1 MNSDKNHD
9 VLEKQLKTLGQKIR
23 IDILKK
29 LSLSSNPLPYSI
41 LQKEVLGSNP
51 NSVNFS
57 FHLKALKNSDLM
69 HNTDDGYTLSAL
81 GGQILK
87 NIVSIEKIL
96 NDKNNTIMIRT
107 SKYSKEPFDS
117 SKIEKYLIKE
127 GQVDGHLA
135 KQIAKEVEERLSKTN
150 IEYLTTPLMREY
162 INGILLEIGQEEIR
176 HRLTRLGTPP
186 YEVSRY
192 FDNDRINPEQLL
204 SKLGSEVS
212 EQFLLL
218 NLLPKNLADM
228 YLSGELVLL
237 NLNYWSLRPLG
248 FYIDSS
254 SIESYLSKRKLIDI
268 DKLNKPIELIKLC
281 SNFFDV
287 VGKLKP
293 YISEDILL
301 GNFSDFL
308 FKSINSNE
316 NSEALINILNSE
328 IMNHSNRIYD
338 QKSHLS
344 LEISSSDIFRDSYFL
359 NSKTSSIFNFLGRLF
374 NLTNQHDGFTCP
386 QIVFDYS
393 LLLDNKSGYE
403 FLRETINSPHSND
416 IIFSSNNAL
425 SLLNSTLINVNKN
438 NTKEEPKSRV
448 VLDKILVNLHKIADN
463 SKQNDSL
470 FFENIQEKLNSVFEI
485 FTYKK
490 DLINRRLSTSKE
502 WNRIISDFIKPES
515 LSWIDDSLKSVSFFG
530 LNEAIKTHCGI
541 EIDRNENSESFA
553 YNLLMFMKDIINEI
567 NQDQNENYI
576 LTQPHNDS
584 YLSKHWCR
592 SMNEVDNGPNK
603 YCIDMIR
610 RNSKLSLE
618 KRVQIYKNFEG
629 IIDGGSVFTFHVNN
643 KPIKEIM
650 AQLSYSK
657 VNMFQLKREYKRL
670 VR

>member
-29 LSLSSNPLPYSI
+29 LSLTSNPLPYSI
-41 LQKEVLGSNP
+41 LQKEVLGTNP

-69 HNTDDGYTLSAL
+69 YITDDGYALSAL

-96 NDKNNTIMIRT
+96 NEKNKTIMIRT

-117 SKIEKYLIKE
+117 SKIENYLIKE

-150 IEYLTTPLMREY
+150 IVYLTAPLMREY
-162 INGILLEIGQEEIR
+162 INGILLENGQEEIR

-248 FYIDSS
+248 FYIDSN
-254 SIESYLSKRKLIDI
+254 SIVSYLSERKLVNFNNSD
-268 DKLNKPIELIKLC
+268 KPIELIKLY

-287 VGKLKP
+287 LGKIKP
-293 YISEDILL
+293 FFSEDILL

-308 FKSINSNE
+308 FKSISSNE
-316 NSEALINILNSE
+316 NSETLINFLNSK

-344 LEISSSDIFRDSYFL
+344 LELSSSDIFRDSDDL
-359 NSKTSSIFNFLGRLF
+359 NSKTPSISYFLGRLF
-374 NLTNQHDGFTCP
+374 NQIDQNDGFSCP

-393 LLLDNKSGYE
+393 LLPDNKSGYE
-403 FLRETINSPHSND
+403 FLRETINSRHSND
-416 IIFSSNNAL
+416 VIFSLNNDL

-438 NTKEEPKSRV
+438 NTKEEQKSRV
-448 VLDKILVNLHKIADN
+448 VLDKILINLHNIADN

-470 FFENIQEKLNSVFEI
+470 FLENVQEKLNSVFEI
-485 FTYKK
+485 FAHKK

-515 LSWIDDSLKSVSFFG
+515 LSWIDNSLKSVSFFG

-541 EIDRNENSESFA
+541 EIDRIENSESFA
-553 YNLLMFMKDIINEI
+553 YNLLMFMKDMINEI
-567 NQDQNENYI
+567 NKDQNENYI

-584 YLSKHWCR
+584 YLSKHWC
-592 SMNEVDNGPNK
+592 SNMGEVGTGPNK
-603 YCIDMIR
+603 YCIDMVR
-610 RNSKLSLE
+610 GNSKLSLE
-618 KRVQIYKNFEG
+618 KRVQIYKNFES
-629 IIDGGSVFTFHVNN
+629 IIDGGSVFIFNVNN
-643 KPIKEIM
+643 KPIKELM

-657 VNMFQLKREYKRL
+657 VNTFQLKIE
-670 VR
+670 

>member
-1 MNSDKNHD
+1 LNSDKNHD

-41 LQKEVLGSNP
+41 LQKEVLGTNP

-57 FHLKALKNSDLM
+57 FHLKTLKNSDLM
-69 HNTDDGYTLSAL
+69 LTTDEGYVLSVL
-81 GGQILK
+81 GRQILK

-96 NDKNNTIMIRT
+96 NDKNKTIMIRT

-117 SKIEKYLIKE
+117 SKIENYLIKE
-127 GQVDGHLA
+127 GQVDRHLA

-150 IEYLTTPLMREY
+150 IAYLTAPLMREY
-162 INGILLEIGQEEIR
+162 INGILLESGQEEIR

-192 FDNDRINPEQLL
+192 FDNSRINPEQLL

-248 FYIDSS
+248 FYIDSN
-254 SIESYLSKRKLIDI
+254 SIISYLSKRKLVDI
-268 DKLNKPIELIKLC
+268 NNLDKPIELIKL
-281 SNFFDV
+281 SSYFFEVLD
-287 VGKLKP
+287 KIKP
-293 YISEDILL
+293 YVSEDILL

-308 FKSINSNE
+308 IKIISSNE
-316 NSEALINILNSE
+316 NSEALINFLNSK
-328 IMNHSNRIYD
+328 ILSLSNRIYD
-338 QKSHLS
+338 QKPHLS
-344 LEISSSDIFRDSYFL
+344 LEISSSNLFEDSHSLKLNIPSISYF
-359 NSKTSSIFNFLGRLF
+359 FGRLF
-374 NLTNQHDGFTCP
+374 NQIDQNDGFTCP
-386 QIVFDYS
+386 LIVFDYS
-393 LLLDNKSGYE
+393 LLLDNKAGYD

-416 IIFSSNNAL
+416 IIFSSFNDL
-425 SLLNSTLINVNKN
+425 SLLNSTLIKVNKN
-438 NTKEEPKSRV
+438 STKEEPKSKV

-470 FFENIQEKLNSVFEI
+470 FFEHVQEKLNSVFEI
-485 FTYKK
+485 FAHKK

-515 LSWIDDSLKSVSFFG
+515 RNWIDDSLKSVSFFG

-541 EIDRNENSESFA
+541 EIDRIENSESFA
-553 YNLLMFMKDIINEI
+553 YNLLMFMKEIINEI
-567 NQDQNENYI
+567 NQEQNENYI
-576 LTQPHNDS
+576 LTQPHNGN
-584 YLSKHWCR
+584 YLSKNWC
-592 SMNEVDNGPNK
+592 SNMEEVSNGPNK

-610 RNSKLSLE
+610 GNSKLSLE
-618 KRVQIYKNFEG
+618 KRIQIYKNFEG
-629 IIDGGSVFTFHVNN
+629 IVDGGSVFTFNVKN
-643 KPIKEIM
+643 KPIKELM

-657 VNMFQLKREYKRL
+657 VNTFQLKIE
-670 VR
+670 

>member
-9 VLEKQLKTLGQKIR
+9 VLEKHLKTLGQKIR

-41 LQKEVLGSNP
+41 LQKEVLGTNP

-57 FHLKALKNSDLM
+57 FHLKTLKNSDLM
-69 HNTDDGYTLSAL
+69 NTTNEGYVLSAL
-81 GGQILK
+81 GRQILK

-96 NDKNNTIMIRT
+96 NDKNKTIMIRT

-117 SKIEKYLIKE
+117 SKIENYLIKE
-127 GQVDGHLA
+127 GQVDEHLA

-150 IEYLTTPLMREY
+150 IAYLTAPLMREY
-162 INGILLEIGQEEIR
+162 INGILLENGQEEIR

-192 FDNDRINPEQLL
+192 FDNSRINPEQLL

-248 FYIDSS
+248 FYIDSN
-254 SIESYLSKRKLIDI
+254 SIISYLSKQKLVDI
-268 DKLNKPIELIKLC
+268 NKLDKPIELVKL
-281 SNFFDV
+281 SSYFFDV
-287 VGKLKP
+287 LDKIKP
-293 YISEDILL
+293 YVSEDILL
-301 GNFSDFL
+301 GKFSDFL
-308 FKSINSNE
+308 IKIISSNE
-316 NSEALINILNSE
+316 NSEALINFLNSKILNL
-328 IMNHSNRIYD
+328 SNRIYD
-338 QKSHLS
+338 QKPHLS
-344 LEISSSDIFRDSYFL
+344 LEISSSNLFEDSRSLNLNIPFISYF
-359 NSKTSSIFNFLGRLF
+359 FGRLF
-374 NLTNQHDGFTCP
+374 NQIDQNDGFTCP
-386 QIVFDYS
+386 MIVFDYS
-393 LLLDNKSGYE
+393 LLLDNKAGRE

-416 IIFSSNNAL
+416 LIFSLNNNL

-438 NTKEEPKSRV
+438 KTKEEIKCKV
-448 VLDKILVNLHKIADN
+448 VLDKILVNLHNIANN

-470 FFENIQEKLNSVFEI
+470 FFEQVQEKLNSVFEI
-485 FTYKK
+485 FAHKK

-530 LNEAIKTHCGI
+530 LNEAIKIHCGI
-541 EIDRNENSESFA
+541 EIDRIENSESFA
-553 YNLLMFMKDIINEI
+553 YNLLVFMKDMINEI
-567 NQDQNENYI
+567 NKDQNENYI

-592 SMNEVDNGPNK
+592 DMGEVGNGLNK
-603 YCIDMIR
+603 YCIDLIR
-610 RNSKLSLE
+610 GNSKLSLE
-618 KRVQIYKNFEG
+618 KRVQIYKNFES
-629 IIDGGSVFTFHVNN
+629 IIDGGSVFTFNVNN
-643 KPIKEIM
+643 KPIKELM

-657 VNMFQLKREYKRL
+657 VNTFQLKIE
-670 VR
+670 

>member
-1 MNSDKNHD
+1 MNSDKNYD

-69 HNTDDGYTLSAL
+69 HNTDNGYTLSAL

-96 NDKNNTIMIRT
+96 NDKNKTIMIRT
-107 SKYSKEPFDS
+107 SKYSKEPFDL
-117 SKIEKYLIKE
+117 SKIENYLIKE

-150 IEYLTTPLMREY
+150 IAYLTTPLMREY
-162 INGILLEIGQEEIR
+162 INGILLESGQEEIR

-192 FDNDRINPEQLL
+192 FDNNRINPEQLL

-218 NLLPKNLADM
+218 NLLPKNIADM

-248 FYIDSS
+248 FYIDSN
-254 SIESYLSKRKLIDI
+254 SIESYLSKRKLVNIN
-268 DKLNKPIELIKLC
+268 KLDKPIELIKLC

-287 VGKLKP
+287 VKKIKP

-308 FKSINSNE
+308 FKIINSSE
-316 NSEALINILNSE
+316 NSEALLNFLNSE

-344 LEISSSDIFRDSYFL
+344 LDISSSDVFGDSNDL
-359 NSKTSSIFNFLGRLF
+359 NSKTPSIFYFLDKLY
-374 NLTNQHDGFTCP
+374 NLIDQNDGFIYP
-386 QIVFDYS
+386 KIVFDYT
-393 LLLDNKSGYE
+393 LLLNNESGYK
-403 FLRETINSPHSND
+403 FLMKTINSSHSND
-416 IIFSSNNAL
+416 IIFSKKNDRR
-425 SLLNSTLINVNKN
+425 LLNSTLISVNKN
-438 NTKEEPKSRV
+438 NTKEEPKSKV

-470 FFENIQEKLNSVFEI
+470 FFENVQEKLNSVFKI
-485 FTYKK
+485 FTHKK

-502 WNRIISDFIKPES
+502 WNRIVSDFIKPES
-515 LSWIDDSLKSVSFFG
+515 PSWIDESLKSVSFFG

-541 EIDRNENSESFA
+541 EIDRIENSESFA
-553 YNLLMFMKDIINEI
+553 YNLLLFMKDIIKEI
-567 NQDQNENYI
+567 NQDQNENYL
-576 LTQPHNDS
+576 LTQPHNGS
-584 YLSKHWCR
+584 YLSKNWCG
-592 SMNEVDNGPNK
+592 SMNEVSNGPNK

-610 RNSKLSLE
+610 GNSKLSLD
-618 KRVQIYKNFEG
+618 KRIQIYKKFEG
-629 IIDGGSVFTFHVNN
+629 IVDGGSVFTFSVKN
-643 KPIKEIM
+643 KPIKELI
-650 AQLSYSK
+650 AQLSYLK
-657 VNMFQLKREYKRL
+657 VNMFQVKKE
-670 VR
+670 

>member
-1 MNSDKNHD
+1 LNSDKNHD

-29 LSLSSNPLPYSI
+29 LSLTSNPLPYSI
-41 LQKEVLGSNP
+41 LQKEVLGTNP

-69 HNTDDGYTLSAL
+69 YITDDGYALSAL

-96 NDKNNTIMIRT
+96 NEKNKTIMIRT

-117 SKIEKYLIKE
+117 SKIENYLIKE

-150 IEYLTTPLMREY
+150 IVYLTAPLMREY
-162 INGILLEIGQEEIR
+162 INGILLENGQEEIR

-248 FYIDSS
+248 FYIDSN
-254 SIESYLSKRKLIDI
+254 SIVSYLSERKLVNFNNSD
-268 DKLNKPIELIKLC
+268 KPIELIKLY

-287 VGKLKP
+287 LGKIKP
-293 YISEDILL
+293 FFSEDILL

-308 FKSINSNE
+308 FKSISSNE
-316 NSEALINILNSE
+316 NSETLINFLNSK

-344 LEISSSDIFRDSYFL
+344 LELSSSDIFRDSDDL
-359 NSKTSSIFNFLGRLF
+359 NSKTPSISYFLGRLF
-374 NLTNQHDGFTCP
+374 NQIDQNDGFSCP

-393 LLLDNKSGYE
+393 LLPDNKSGYE
-403 FLRETINSPHSND
+403 FLRETINSRHSND
-416 IIFSSNNAL
+416 VIFSLNNDL

-438 NTKEEPKSRV
+438 NTKEEQKSRV
-448 VLDKILVNLHKIADN
+448 VLDKILINLHNIADN

-470 FFENIQEKLNSVFEI
+470 FLENVQEKLNSVFEI
-485 FTYKK
+485 FAHKK

-515 LSWIDDSLKSVSFFG
+515 LSWIDNSLKSVSFFG

-541 EIDRNENSESFA
+541 EIDRIENSESFA
-553 YNLLMFMKDIINEI
+553 YNLLMFMKDMINEI
-567 NQDQNENYI
+567 NKDQNENYI

-584 YLSKHWCR
+584 YLSKHWC
-592 SMNEVDNGPNK
+592 SNMGEVGTGPNK
-603 YCIDMIR
+603 YCIDMVR
-610 RNSKLSLE
+610 GNSKLSLE
-618 KRVQIYKNFEG
+618 KRVQIYKNFES
-629 IIDGGSVFTFHVNN
+629 IIDGGSVFIFNVNN
-643 KPIKEIM
+643 KPIKELM

-657 VNMFQLKREYKRL
+657 VNTFQLKIE
-670 VR
+670 

>member
-29 LSLSSNPLPYSI
+29 LSLTSNPLPYSI
-41 LQKEVLGSNP
+41 LQKEVLGTNP

-69 HNTDDGYTLSAL
+69 YITDDGYALSAL

-96 NDKNNTIMIRT
+96 NEKNKTIMIRT

-117 SKIEKYLIKE
+117 SKIENYLIKE

-150 IEYLTTPLMREY
+150 IVYLTAPLMREY
-162 INGILLEIGQEEIR
+162 INGILLENGQEEIR

-248 FYIDSS
+248 FYIDSN
-254 SIESYLSKRKLIDI
+254 SIVSYLSERKLVNFNNSD
-268 DKLNKPIELIKLC
+268 KPIELIKLY

-287 VGKLKP
+287 LGKIKP
-293 YISEDILL
+293 FFSEDILL

-308 FKSINSNE
+308 FKSISSNE
-316 NSEALINILNSE
+316 NSETLINFLNSK

-344 LEISSSDIFRDSYFL
+344 LELSSSDIFRDSDDL
-359 NSKTSSIFNFLGRLF
+359 NSKTPSISYFLGRLF
-374 NLTNQHDGFTCP
+374 NQIDQNDGFSCP

-403 FLRETINSPHSND
+403 FLRETINSRHSND
-416 IIFSSNNAL
+416 VIFSLNNDL

-438 NTKEEPKSRV
+438 NTKEEQKSRV
-448 VLDKILVNLHKIADN
+448 VLDKILINLHNIADN

-470 FFENIQEKLNSVFEI
+470 FLENVQEKLNSVFEI
-485 FTYKK
+485 FAHKK

-515 LSWIDDSLKSVSFFG
+515 LSWIDNSLKSVSFFG

-541 EIDRNENSESFA
+541 EIDRIENSESFA
-553 YNLLMFMKDIINEI
+553 YNLLMFMKDMINEI
-567 NQDQNENYI
+567 NKDQNENYI

-584 YLSKHWCR
+584 YLSKHWC
-592 SMNEVDNGPNK
+592 SNMGEVGTGPNK
-603 YCIDMIR
+603 YCIDMVR
-610 RNSKLSLE
+610 GNSKLSLE
-618 KRVQIYKNFEG
+618 KRVQIYKNFES
-629 IIDGGSVFTFHVNN
+629 IIDGGSVFIFNVNN
-643 KPIKEIM
+643 KPIKELM

-657 VNMFQLKREYKRL
+657 VNTFQLKIE
-670 VR
+670 

>member
-87 NIVSIEKIL
+87 NILSIEKIL
-96 NDKNNTIMIRT
+96 NDKNKTIMIRT
-107 SKYSKEPFDS
+107 SKYSKEPFDL
-117 SKIEKYLIKE
+117 SKIENYLIKE

-150 IEYLTTPLMREY
+150 ISYLTTPLMREY
-162 INGILLEIGQEEIR
+162 INGILLESGQEEIR

-192 FDNDRINPEQLL
+192 FNNDRINPEQLL

-218 NLLPKNLADM
+218 NLLPKDLADM
-228 YLSGELVLL
+228 YLSGDLVLL

-248 FYIDSS
+248 FYIDSN
-254 SIESYLSKRKLIDI
+254 SIESYLSKRKLVDI
-268 DKLNKPIELIKLC
+268 NKLDKPIELIKLC

-287 VGKLKP
+287 VQKIKP

-308 FKSINSNE
+308 FKSINSSE
-316 NSEALINILNSE
+316 NSEALLNFLNSE

-344 LEISSSDIFRDSYFL
+344 LDISSSDVYGDSNDL
-359 NSKTSSIFNFLGRLF
+359 NSKTPSIYYFLDKLY
-374 NLTNQHDGFTCP
+374 NLIDENDGFTCP
-386 QIVFDYS
+386 KIVFDYT
-393 LLLDNKSGYE
+393 LLLNNESGYK
-403 FLRETINSPHSND
+403 FLMETINSSHSKD
-416 IIFSSNNAL
+416 IIFSKKNDRR
-425 SLLNSTLINVNKN
+425 LLNSTLINVNKN
-438 NTKEEPKSRV
+438 NTKEEPKSKV

-470 FFENIQEKLNSVFEI
+470 FFENVQEKLNSVFKI
-485 FTYKK
+485 FTHKK

-502 WNRIISDFIKPES
+502 WNRIVSDFIKPES
-515 LSWIDDSLKSVSFFG
+515 LSWIDESLKSVSFFG

-541 EIDRNENSESFA
+541 EIDRIENSESFA
-553 YNLLMFMKDIINEI
+553 YNLLLFMKDIINEI

-576 LTQPHNDS
+576 LTQPHNGS
-584 YLSKHWCR
+584 YLSKNWCG
-592 SMNEVDNGPNK
+592 SMNEVSNGPNK

-610 RNSKLSLE
+610 ANSKLSLD
-618 KRVQIYKNFEG
+618 KRIQIYKNFED
-629 IIDGGSVFTFHVNN
+629 IVDGGSVFTFSIKN
-643 KPIKEIM
+643 KPIKELM
-650 AQLSYSK
+650 AQLSYLK
-657 VNMFQLKREYKRL
+657 VNMFQVKKE
-670 VR
+670 

>member
-1 MNSDKNHD
+1 LNSDKNHD

-127 GQVDGHLA
+127 GQVDSHLA

-344 LEISSSDIFRDSYFL
+344 LEISSSDVFGDSNFL

-374 NLTNQHDGFTCP
+374 NLTNQHDGFACM
-386 QIVFDYS
+386 
-393 LLLDNKSGYE
+393 
-403 FLRETINSPHSND
+403 
-416 IIFSSNNAL
+416 SS
-425 SLLNSTLINVNKN
+425 
-438 NTKEEPKSRV
+438 
-448 VLDKILVNLHKIADN
+448 
-463 SKQNDSL
+463 
-470 FFENIQEKLNSVFEI
+470 
-485 FTYKK
+485 
-490 DLINRRLSTSKE
+490 
-502 WNRIISDFIKPES
+502 
-515 LSWIDDSLKSVSFFG
+515 
-530 LNEAIKTHCGI
+530 
-541 EIDRNENSESFA
+541 
-553 YNLLMFMKDIINEI
+553 
-567 NQDQNENYI
+567 
-576 LTQPHNDS
+576 
-584 YLSKHWCR
+584 
-592 SMNEVDNGPNK
+592 
-603 YCIDMIR
+603 
-610 RNSKLSLE
+610 
-618 KRVQIYKNFEG
+618 
-629 IIDGGSVFTFHVNN
+629 
-643 KPIKEIM
+643 
-650 AQLSYSK
+650 
-657 VNMFQLKREYKRL
+657 
-670 VR
+670 

>member
-1 MNSDKNHD
+1 LNSDKNHD
-9 VLEKQLKTLGQKIR
+9 VLEKHLKTLGQKIR

-41 LQKEVLGSNP
+41 LQKEVLGTNP

-57 FHLKALKNSDLM
+57 FHLKTLKNSDLM
-69 HNTDDGYTLSAL
+69 YTTDEGYVLSAL
-81 GGQILK
+81 GRQILK

-96 NDKNNTIMIRT
+96 NDKNKTIMIRT

-117 SKIEKYLIKE
+117 SKIENYLIKE
-127 GQVDGHLA
+127 GQVDRHLA

-150 IEYLTTPLMREY
+150 IAYLTAPLMREY
-162 INGILLEIGQEEIR
+162 INGILLESGQEEIR

-192 FDNDRINPEQLL
+192 FDNSRINPEQLL

-248 FYIDSS
+248 FYIDSN
-254 SIESYLSKRKLIDI
+254 SIISYLSKRKLVDI
-268 DKLNKPIELIKLC
+268 NNLDKPIELIKL
-281 SNFFDV
+281 SSYFFEVLD
-287 VGKLKP
+287 KIKP
-293 YISEDILL
+293 YVSEDILL

-308 FKSINSNE
+308 IKIISSNE
-316 NSEALINILNSE
+316 NSEALINFLNSK
-328 IMNHSNRIYD
+328 ILSLSNRIYD
-338 QKSHLS
+338 QKPHLS
-344 LEISSSDIFRDSYFL
+344 LEISSSNLFEDSHSLKLNIPSISYF
-359 NSKTSSIFNFLGRLF
+359 FGRLF
-374 NLTNQHDGFTCP
+374 NQIDQNDGFTCP
-386 QIVFDYS
+386 LIVFDYS
-393 LLLDNKSGYE
+393 LLLDNKAGYD

-416 IIFSSNNAL
+416 IIFSSFNDL
-425 SLLNSTLINVNKN
+425 SLLNSTLIKVNKN
-438 NTKEEPKSRV
+438 STKEEPKSKV

-470 FFENIQEKLNSVFEI
+470 FFEHVQENLNSVFEI
-485 FTYKK
+485 FAHKK

-515 LSWIDDSLKSVSFFG
+515 RNWIDNSLKSVSFFG

-541 EIDRNENSESFA
+541 EIDRIENSESFA
-553 YNLLMFMKDIINEI
+553 YNLLMFMKEIINEI
-567 NQDQNENYI
+567 NQEQNENYI
-576 LTQPHNDS
+576 LTQPHNGN
-584 YLSKHWCR
+584 YLSKNWC
-592 SMNEVDNGPNK
+592 SNMEEVSNGPNK

-610 RNSKLSLE
+610 GNSKLSLE
-618 KRVQIYKNFEG
+618 KRIQIYKNFEG
-629 IIDGGSVFTFHVNN
+629 IVDGGSVFTFNVKN
-643 KPIKEIM
+643 KPIKELM

-657 VNMFQLKREYKRL
+657 VNTFQLKIE
-670 VR
+670 

>member
-1 MNSDKNHD
+1 LNSDKNHD
-9 VLEKQLKTLGQKIR
+9 VLEKHLKTLGQKIR

-41 LQKEVLGSNP
+41 LQKEVLGTNP

-57 FHLKALKNSDLM
+57 FHLKTLKNSDLM
-69 HNTDDGYTLSAL
+69 NTTDEGYVLSAL
-81 GGQILK
+81 GRQILK

-96 NDKNNTIMIRT
+96 NDKNKTIMIRT

-117 SKIEKYLIKE
+117 SKIKNYLIKE
-127 GQVDGHLA
+127 GQVGEHLA

-150 IEYLTTPLMREY
+150 ITYLTAPLMREY
-162 INGILLEIGQEEIR
+162 INGILLENGQEEIR

-192 FDNDRINPEQLL
+192 FDNSRINPELLL

-212 EQFLLL
+212 EQYLLL

-248 FYIDSS
+248 FYIDSN
-254 SIESYLSKRKLIDI
+254 SIISYLSKRKLVDI
-268 DKLNKPIELIKLC
+268 NNLDKPIELVKL
-281 SNFFDV
+281 SSYFFDV
-287 VGKLKP
+287 LDKIKP
-293 YISEDILL
+293 YVSEDILL

-308 FKSINSNE
+308 IKIISSNE
-316 NSEALINILNSE
+316 NSEALINFLNSKILNL
-328 IMNHSNRIYD
+328 SNRIYD
-338 QKSHLS
+338 QKPHLS
-344 LEISSSDIFRDSYFL
+344 LEVSSSNLFEDSRSLNLNIPSISYFFG
-359 NSKTSSIFNFLGRLF
+359 KLF
-374 NLTNQHDGFTCP
+374 NQINQNDGFTCP
-386 QIVFDYS
+386 MIVFDYS
-393 LLLDNKSGYE
+393 ILPDDKAGYE

-416 IIFSSNNAL
+416 LIFSLNNNL

-438 NTKEEPKSRV
+438 KTKEEIKCKV
-448 VLDKILVNLHKIADN
+448 VLDKILVNLHNIANN

-470 FFENIQEKLNSVFEI
+470 FFDQVQEKLNSVFEI

-490 DLINRRLSTSKE
+490 DLMNRRLSTSKE
-502 WNRIISDFIKPES
+502 LNNIISDFNKPES
-515 LSWIDDSLKSVSFFG
+515 YNWIDDSLKSVSFFG

-541 EIDRNENSESFA
+541 EIDRIENSESFA

-576 LTQPHNDS
+576 FTQPHNGN
-584 YLSKHWCR
+584 YLSKNWC
-592 SMNEVDNGPNK
+592 SNMEDVGNGPNK
-603 YCIDMIR
+603 YCIDMVR
-610 RNSKLSLE
+610 GNSKLSLE
-618 KRVQIYKNFEG
+618 KRVQIYKNFKG
-629 IIDGGSVFTFHVNN
+629 IVDGGSVFTFNVNN
-643 KPIKEIM
+643 KPMKELM

-657 VNMFQLKREYKRL
+657 VNMFQLKIE
-670 VR
+670 

>member
-41 LQKEVLGSNP
+41 LQKEVLGTNP

-69 HNTDDGYTLSAL
+69 YITDDGYALSAL

-96 NDKNNTIMIRT
+96 NEKNKTIMIRT

-117 SKIEKYLIKE
+117 SKIENYLIKE

-150 IEYLTTPLMREY
+150 IVYLTAPLMREY
-162 INGILLEIGQEEIR
+162 INGILLENGQEEIR

-248 FYIDSS
+248 FYIDSN
-254 SIESYLSKRKLIDI
+254 SIVSYLSERKLVNFNNSD
-268 DKLNKPIELIKLC
+268 KPIELIKLY

-287 VGKLKP
+287 LGKIKP
-293 YISEDILL
+293 FFSEDILL

-308 FKSINSNE
+308 FKSISSNE
-316 NSEALINILNSE
+316 NSETLINFLNSK

-344 LEISSSDIFRDSYFL
+344 LELSSSDIFRDSDDL
-359 NSKTSSIFNFLGRLF
+359 NSKTPSISYFLGRLF
-374 NLTNQHDGFTCP
+374 NQIDQNDGFSCP

-393 LLLDNKSGYE
+393 LLPDNKSGYE
-403 FLRETINSPHSND
+403 FLRETINSRHSND
-416 IIFSSNNAL
+416 VIFSLNNDL

-438 NTKEEPKSRV
+438 NTKEEQKSRV
-448 VLDKILVNLHKIADN
+448 VLDKILINLHNIADN

-470 FFENIQEKLNSVFEI
+470 FLENVQEKLNSVFEI
-485 FTYKK
+485 FAHKK

-515 LSWIDDSLKSVSFFG
+515 LSWIDNSLKSVSFFG

-541 EIDRNENSESFA
+541 EIDRIENSESFA
-553 YNLLMFMKDIINEI
+553 YNLLMFMKDMINEI
-567 NQDQNENYI
+567 NKDQNENYI

-584 YLSKHWCR
+584 YLSKHWC
-592 SMNEVDNGPNK
+592 SNMGEVGTGPNK
-603 YCIDMIR
+603 YCIDMVR
-610 RNSKLSLE
+610 GNSKLSLE
-618 KRVQIYKNFEG
+618 KRVQIYKNFES
-629 IIDGGSVFTFHVNN
+629 IIDGGSVFIFNVNN
-643 KPIKEIM
+643 KPIKELM

-657 VNMFQLKREYKRL
+657 VNTFQLKIE
-670 VR
+670 

>member
-1 MNSDKNHD
+1 
-9 VLEKQLKTLGQKIR
+9 
-23 IDILKK
+23 
-29 LSLSSNPLPYSI
+29 
-41 LQKEVLGSNP
+41 
-51 NSVNFS
+51 
-57 FHLKALKNSDLM
+57 
-69 HNTDDGYTLSAL
+69 LSAL

-268 DKLNKPIELIKLC
+268 DKLDKPIELIKLC

-344 LEISSSDIFRDSYFL
+344 LEISSSDVFGDSNFL

-374 NLTNQHDGFTCP
+374 NLTNQHDGFACP

-530 LNEAIKTHCGI
+530 LNEAIETHCGI

-567 NQDQNENYI
+567 NQDQKENYI

-629 IIDGGSVFTFHVNN
+629 IIDGGSVFTFNVNN
-643 KPIKEIM
+643 KPIKELM

-657 VNMFQLKREYKRL
+657 VNMFQLKRE
-670 VR
+670 